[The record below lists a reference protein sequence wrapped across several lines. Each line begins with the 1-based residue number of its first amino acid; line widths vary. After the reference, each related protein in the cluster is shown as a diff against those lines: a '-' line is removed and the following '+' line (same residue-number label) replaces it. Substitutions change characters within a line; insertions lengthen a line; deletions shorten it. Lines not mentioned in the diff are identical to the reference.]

1 MPTDA
6 LEDLMHQKAHAQ
18 KSRAKA
24 RRSKHHRGGVPPEPA
39 DAPVLRTAWS
49 TRLVPHN
56 EFMGPWE
63 RCHAT
68 LVNDARAYRATGR
81 PQIALLGDSITESW
95 RGTGLCRKLGRCQ
108 GVPGVL
114 QATLGARWPQPT
126 VLGIA
131 ADHTQHLLWRLADG
145 ELSPAMA
152 SDPQL
157 AFVVLIGTNNLGRGH
172 TPEETVAG
180 VVAVAGTLLN
190 QTQGRVLLNALLPRG
205 DGNKRK
211 KAAPVVGSAADG
223 SPVRSFSPLITKV
236 NAGLRSWAE
245 ADAARRVGFVDCGGP
260 FRRGEHAVQR
270 ELMPDSLHPNR
281 KGHEL
286 WASCLTAA
294 LLEHFPGM

>member
-172 TPEETVAG
+172 TPKETVAG

-245 ADAARRVGFVDCGGP
+245 ADTFRRVGT
-260 FRRGEHAVQR
+260 RGISFFA
-270 ELMPDSLHPNR
+270 P
-281 KGHEL
+281 
-286 WASCLTAA
+286 
-294 LLEHFPGM
+294 

>member
-6 LEDLMHQKAHAQ
+6 LEDFMHQKAHAQ

-108 GVPGVL
+108 GVPGLL

-131 ADHTQHLLWRLADG
+131 ADQHPSTSSSLPLTRWR
-145 ELSPAMA
+145 
-152 SDPQL
+152 
-157 AFVVLIGTNNLGRGH
+157 
-172 TPEETVAG
+172 
-180 VVAVAGTLLN
+180 
-190 QTQGRVLLNALLPRG
+190 
-205 DGNKRK
+205 
-211 KAAPVVGSAADG
+211 
-223 SPVRSFSPLITKV
+223 
-236 NAGLRSWAE
+236 
-245 ADAARRVGFVDCGGP
+245 
-260 FRRGEHAVQR
+260 
-270 ELMPDSLHPNR
+270 
-281 KGHEL
+281 
-286 WASCLTAA
+286 
-294 LLEHFPGM
+294 